1 MSSLSDVG
9 IRNIDDVR
17 NFAAY
22 LRNLGA
28 GMSDEFENA
37 RARMI
42 TVNEGWDDV
51 ENARFMEEFEQSVNL
66 IHRISEQMERYS
78 EFIMRKVEIIDMYK
92 STRL

>member
-42 TVNEGWDDV
+42 AVNEGWDDV